1 MSVLVCHFVQNE
13 YVTTGTL
20 LHLLAFVGRH
30 EAVKWLLD
38 SGAYPHTLNHT
49 GSTPLHV
56 AAIRHQPEVIKA
68 LRLHH
73 ADAYTEN
80 KVGGEYSILIWM
92 CVLESTSQI
101 PSTTAHLL
109 IVSH

>member
-1 MSVLVCHFVQNE
+1 MNVSFQNE
-13 YVTTGTL
+13 HVTTGTL

-38 SGAYPHTLNHT
+38 NGAHPHTVNHS

-56 AAIRHQPEVIKA
+56 AALRHHPEVIKV
-68 LRLHH
+68 LRFYH

-80 KVGGEYSILIWM
+80 N
-92 CVLESTSQI
+92 
-101 PSTTAHLL
+101 
-109 IVSH
+109 VSLFRPLPQCSGTRVCI

>member
-1 MSVLVCHFVQNE
+1 MFYGAIIQNE
-13 YVTTGTL
+13 HVTTGTL

-30 EAVKWLLD
+30 EALKWLLD
-38 SGAYPHTLNHT
+38 SGAHPHTVNHK

-56 AAIRHQPEVIKA
+56 AAVRHHPEVIKF

-80 KVGGEYSILIWM
+80 KVKKLF
-92 CVLESTSQI
+92 
-101 PSTTAHLL
+101 
-109 IVSH
+109 

>member
-1 MSVLVCHFVQNE
+1 MWLVSWWCGCPFQNE

-30 EAVKWLLD
+30 DAMKWLLD
-38 SGAYPHTLNHT
+38 SGAHPHILNHS

-56 AAIRHQPEVIKA
+56 AAVRHHPEAIKA

-80 KVGGEYSILIWM
+80 KVS
-92 CVLESTSQI
+92 
-101 PSTTAHLL
+101 
-109 IVSH
+109 